1 MSNFKPMVKM
11 YTDEPAVSLK
21 LKKGGK
27 VHHKGAKH
35 HKEHHE
41 EHGHKAM
48 HHAHGGMHHA
58 FESEAG
64 HAPKKPSHAARHKA
78 MNPNLYAKGGK
89 VAHKVMGGGMPMGA
103 PQGMPG
109 MTGVG
114 MGSPTM
120 PRAMRPSA
128 IANMAPN
135 AQAQRAA
142 MVKKALLGMK
152 KGGTA
157 DHKHIEA
164 LEKELHHH
172 ESMSMDQAHHKKHG
186 GMAHHAHG
194 GKVHHMTG
202 HAEGTHEHHKA
213 MAKHY
218 AEKCK
223 DGGTPHMHKMHE
235 HHKHM
240 AKMCKGGKYAEGG
253 AIDKDMTKT
262 TLKNSVKPF
271 VSRADTSRPDH
282 SPAHTGDIKKTN
294 AGGYK
299 HGGTTGGKTPMY
311 KTKEYAKGGRT
322 TGTMIPSETNESET
336 RGKIKFGGTIEGNEH
351 YYENTDMHSA
361 RPDHSKGKTGQVHMS
376 NAGGY
381 KHGGKA
387 HHKMHHKADGGAID
401 KYQTRNTIEGGDWEN
416 RPADTTPPGKKNTV
430 TGVVK
435 LSNAGGYKHGGHASK
450 KAYAT
455 GGNVNDMG
463 KSVKMPL
470 RIKHPP
476 VANSLQSGTYK
487 KGGKVKKFDDGGS
500 SYDAKYTVKD
510 PKAVS
515 DKASR
520 ELEDA
525 MNPLSMAKELYGKAK
540 NYFNPPAGSVTKTEK
555 SVTVAPGRKHG
566 GRARK

>member
-35 HKEHHE
+35 HKEHE
-41 EHGHKAM
+41 EHGHKPM

-64 HAPKKPSHAARHKA
+64 HSPKKPSHAARHKA

-89 VAHKVMGGGMPMGA
+89 VAHKGMGGMMPAGAPQGMGTA

-120 PRAMRPSA
+120 PRALRPAA
-128 IANMAPN
+128 IANMAPS

-142 MVKKALLGMK
+142 MVKKALMGMK
-152 KGGTA
+152 KGGSA

-172 ESMSMDQAHHKKHG
+172 ESMSMEKAHHKKHG

-194 GKVHHMTG
+194 GKVHHVSG
-202 HAEGTHEHHKA
+202 HP
-213 MAKHY
+213 
-218 AEKCK
+218 
-223 DGGTPHMHKMHE
+223 DDSHE

-240 AKMCKGGKYAEGG
+240 AKHHAKMHKESGSAHHKKKAEHHKAMCKGGGYAEGG

-282 SPAHTGDIKKTN
+282 SPAHTGEIHKGN
-294 AGGYK
+294 GGGYK
-299 HGGTTGGKTPMY
+299 HGGKAHHHAHDGTTGNKTPMY
-311 KTKEYAKGGRT
+311 KTKEYAKGGHA
-322 TGTMIPSETNESET
+322 TGSHIPSETNESET
-336 RGKIKFGGTIEGNEH
+336 RGKIRLGGTIEGNEH

-361 RPDHSKGKTGQVHMS
+361 KPDHSKGKTGEVHMS
-376 NAGGY
+376 NAGGF

-401 KYQTRNTIEGGDWEN
+401 KYETRNTIEGGDWEN
-416 RPADTTPPGKKNTV
+416 KPADTAKPGKRNTK
-430 TGVVK
+430 TGEVK
-435 LSNAGGYKHGGHASK
+435 LANAGGFKHGGHAPK

-487 KGGKVKKFDDGGS
+487 RGGKVK
-500 SYDAKYTVKD
+500 
-510 PKAVS
+510 
-515 DKASR
+515 
-520 ELEDA
+520 
-525 MNPLSMAKELYGKAK
+525 
-540 NYFNPPAGSVTKTEK
+540 
-555 SVTVAPGRKHG
+555 
-566 GRARK
+566 

>member
-35 HKEHHE
+35 HKEHD
-41 EHGHKAM
+41 EHGHKPM
-48 HHAHGGMHHA
+48 HHAMGGMHHEA
-58 FESEAG
+58 EAG

-89 VAHKVMGGGMPMGA
+89 VAHKLIGGVMPAGAPQGMGMS

-120 PRAMRPSA
+120 PKALHPAA
-128 IANMAPN
+128 IANMAPS

-142 MVKKALLGMK
+142 MVKKALMGMK
-152 KGGTA
+152 KGGSA

-172 ESMSMDQAHHKKHG
+172 ESMSMEHAHHKKHG

-253 AIDKDMTKT
+253 AIDRDMTKT

-282 SPAHTGDIKKTN
+282 SPAHTGEIHKGN
-294 AGGYK
+294 GGGYK
-299 HGGTTGGKTPMY
+299 RGGTTGAKTPMY
-311 KTKEYAKGGRT
+311 KTKEYAKGGHA
-322 TGTMIPSETNESET
+322 TGSHIPSETNESET

-361 RPDHSKGKTGQVHMS
+361 KPDRSQGKTGEVHMS
-376 NAGGY
+376 NAGGF

-401 KYQTRNTIEGGDWEN
+401 KYQTRNTVEGGDWEN
-416 RPADTTPPGKKNTV
+416 HPANTTPTGKKHTV

-435 LSNAGGYKHGGHASK
+435 LANAGGYKHGGKTSK

-455 GGNVNDMG
+455 GGEVNDMG

-487 KGGKVKKFDDGGS
+487 RGGKVK
-500 SYDAKYTVKD
+500 
-510 PKAVS
+510 
-515 DKASR
+515 
-520 ELEDA
+520 
-525 MNPLSMAKELYGKAK
+525 
-540 NYFNPPAGSVTKTEK
+540 
-555 SVTVAPGRKHG
+555 
-566 GRARK
+566 